1 MNLTL
6 PPNFNIAILLTTF
19 AGLAT
24 LLGGCITFF
33 VKKDDMRVLS
43 VGLGFSAGVMIFLS
57 FTDILG
63 EARALLSPVFPNTVE
78 WFVLIGFT
86 SGILIAMVIDYFIPD
101 HIESDMLAPK
111 AHHHNA
117 NADES
122 EKANYIKEDHCP
134 KKLNKCCPKKPNKH
148 IIKRAG
154 IFTAVAIALHNF
166 PEGMATFFVTTQN
179 VAVGASLAL
188 AIALHNIPE
197 GIAVALPIYHATGK
211 RRTAIFYSFLA
222 GISEPIGALLGMVVI
237 NLFFPEVFIG
247 FLCAAVAGIM
257 IYISFDTLLPLSR
270 EYGDWHLS
278 ITGIITGILVI
289 WTSLLILG

>member
-1 MNLTL
+1 MFMNLTL
-6 PPNFNIAILLTTF
+6 PPNFNIAILLTLL

-24 LLGGCITFF
+24 LLGGCITFI
-33 VKKDDMRVLS
+33 VKKDNMKVLS

-57 FTDILG
+57 FTDILE
-63 EARALLSPVFPNTVE
+63 EARELLSVSFPNSVE
-78 WFVLIGFT
+78 WLVLIGFI
-86 SGILIAMVIDYFIPD
+86 SGILVAMLIDYFIPD

-111 AHHHNA
+111 AHHHNQ

-122 EKANYIKEDHCP
+122 EKANYIEEDHCP
-134 KKLNKCCPKKPNKH
+134 RKPNKH
-148 IIKRAG
+148 MIKRAG
-154 IFTAVAIALHNF
+154 LFTAVAIALHNF

-179 VAVGASLAL
+179 LAVGASLAV

-197 GIAVALPIYHATGK
+197 GIAVALPIYHAIGK
-211 RRTAIFYSFLA
+211 KRIAVLYSFIS
-222 GISEPIGALLGMVVI
+222 GISEPIGALLGLVVVD
-237 NLFFPEVFIG
+237 LFFPEVFVG

-289 WTSLLILG
+289 WTSLLLIG